1 MHICQTF
8 IYRSIYFLFFKNLYE
23 IYHIYIACDFFKK
36 ANICSLFVFFFTS
49 VSMFRMNRIF
59 FSLVLSVTLKFK

>member
-23 IYHIYIACDFFKK
+23 IYHIYIACDLKKK
-36 ANICSLFVFFFTS
+36 ANICNLFIFTS
-49 VSMFRMNRIF
+49 VSTSRMDRIVIF
-59 FSLVLSVTLKFK
+59 FLFFSVTLKFK